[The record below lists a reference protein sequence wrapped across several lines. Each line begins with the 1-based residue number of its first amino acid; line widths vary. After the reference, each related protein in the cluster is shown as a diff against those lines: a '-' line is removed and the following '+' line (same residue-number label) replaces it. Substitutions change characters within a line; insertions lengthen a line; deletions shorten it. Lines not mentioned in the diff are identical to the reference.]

1 MLLDSTIQERIDATI
16 VEAVKNA
23 PPTLSVEEQREKNQA
38 AIDMLHKWD
47 EEDETDDPE
56 ELARREAEW
65 QEFKRGMNENSLSG
79 RIIYPAQDY
88 P

>member
-1 MLLDSTIQERIDATI
+1 MLFDSTIQERIDATI